1 MTDIA
6 NMVGAR
12 IRSLRKSRGWS
23 QEELAS
29 RCKLHTTYIGQV
41 ERGEKS
47 ITIKNL
53 ERIVDAL
60 EAGFSDIFLGVGSE
74 THKLP
79 DAVSEMITLLQSR
92 NSADQ
97 NFILLHVK
105 SVLEWKDTR

>member
-1 MTDIA
+1 MADITSL
-6 NMVGAR
+6 VGER
-12 IRSLRKSRGWS
+12 IRNLRKSRGWS
-23 QEELAS
+23 QEELAA

-47 ITIKNL
+47 VTIKNL
-53 ERIVDAL
+53 ERIVQAL
-60 EAGFSDIFLGVGSE
+60 NTDFSEVFVGVGSE

-97 NFILLHVK
+97 KFILHMVRQ
-105 SVLEWKDTR
+105 VIEWKDTR

>member
-6 NMVGAR
+6 SLVGER
-12 IRSLRKSRGWS
+12 IRNLRKSRGWS

-53 ERIVDAL
+53 ERIVQAL
-60 EAGFSDIFLGVGSE
+60 NTDFSEVFIGAGSE

-97 NFILLHVK
+97 KFILLHVK
-105 SVLEWKDTR
+105 SILEWKDTR